1 MCESILVP
9 RLGFRWKSLN
19 LLLLILISTYI
30 KDEAIEWQCG
40 LKSLHWKVEIP
51 CMLASGKTPFWIFSC
66 LIFGFSIVRVQGSY
80 RLFTLSEIE
89 ESSTHGKRY
98 HPIFTVGFSLDIEW
112 SKRNGR

>member
-19 LLLLILISTYI
+19 LLLLIFFSIYI
-30 KDEAIEWQCG
+30 KDEAIERQCG
-40 LKSLHWKVEIP
+40 LKSLHWRVEIP
-51 CMLASGKTPFWIFSC
+51 CMLASGKTPFWIFTC

-80 RLFTLSEIE
+80 RLFMLSEIE

-98 HPIFTVGFSLDIEW
+98 HPTFTVGSSLDIEW
-112 SKRNGR
+112 SRYNGR

>member
-19 LLLLILISTYI
+19 LLLLIFFSIYI
-30 KDEAIEWQCG
+30 KDEAIERQCG
-40 LKSLHWKVEIP
+40 LKSLHWRVEIP
-51 CMLASGKTPFWIFSC
+51 CMLASGKTPFWNFTC

-80 RLFTLSEIE
+80 FLFMLSEIE

-98 HPIFTVGFSLDIEW
+98 HPTFTVGSSLNIEW
-112 SKRNGR
+112 SRYNGR